1 VLFTIFTS
9 FEVFGSSSAEVC
21 VADDLHRQVC
31 VKKTPGRTVS
41 FAPSLTEVVFALN
54 AGDLLVGRTRRC
66 NYPEAALK
74 VREIGAYMRP
84 DLERVIGL
92 RPDLVITTKDGARAE
107 AIERLADLG
116 VPVFID
122 DSRSLDDVCHM
133 VARLGRLL
141 SREAEAFRIIGDIQ
155 QRRRKI
161 SARLGTANRPSVLL
175 AVGTR
180 PLVVAGGESFIGA
193 LIREAGGAN
202 VAEYV
207 NFPFP
212 RLSMEEVITKD
223 PEIILVLDKEC
234 RGTECSEEWR
244 RHHLLK
250 AVKSNRIYA
259 LDADVMARC
268 SPRII
273 EALEQ
278 LARLFHPSLFAGPN

>member
-1 VLFTIFTS
+1 MFTCI
-9 FEVFGSSSAEVC
+9 EVFGGFPPEVC
-21 VADDLHRQVC
+21 VTDDLHRQVC
-31 VKKTPGRTVS
+31 VRKTPERVVS
-41 FAPSLTEVVFALN
+41 FAPSLTEAVFALD

-66 NYPEAALK
+66 NYPEAVTK
-74 VREIGAYMRP
+74 IREIGSYTRP
-84 DLERVIGL
+84 DIERVIAP
-92 RPDLVITTKDGARAE
+92 RPDLVITTKDGARPE

-122 DSRSLDDVCHM
+122 DSRSLDDVCHLVM
-133 VARLGRLL
+133 RLGKLL
-141 SREAEAFRIIGDIQ
+141 SREAEASRIIGDIQ
-155 QRRRKI
+155 QRRHKM
-161 SARLGTANRPSVLL
+161 SARLGTAQRPSVLL

-180 PLVVAGGESFIGA
+180 PLVVAGGKSFIGA

-207 NFPFP
+207 AFPFP

-234 RGTECSEEWR
+234 RDTECSDEWR
-244 RHHLLK
+244 QHQLLQ
-250 AVKSNRIYA
+250 AVRNGRIHP

-278 LARLFHPSLFAGPN
+278 LARLLHPSLFTGPN